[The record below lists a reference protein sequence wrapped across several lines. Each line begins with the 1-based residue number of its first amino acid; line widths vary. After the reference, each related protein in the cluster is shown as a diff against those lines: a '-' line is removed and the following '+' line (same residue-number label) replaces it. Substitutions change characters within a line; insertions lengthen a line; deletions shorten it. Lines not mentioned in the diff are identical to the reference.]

1 LAQGT
6 ATARPD
12 YNDEA
17 AARSAVEAAL
27 GIEAESTVEGDAS
40 DTEAASTAA
49 DDVEDSDESAE
60 ETEETTDEG
69 TESEDEE
76 ADEVEGVEAKE
87 EPEDDSPFSAS
98 DKAAIA
104 ADPKLAKLAKGLQK
118 SYTKKMQE
126 LGETSRFQKLL
137 NGDPKTV
144 LQRIA
149 EANGLKVKFDG
160 ESVVAPAATTSP
172 AASTDSLA
180 PVLAGV
186 RAKWVPIIGEE
197 AADQLL
203 SGMHEI
209 VTAATDAKVAPITRG
224 IQAREQASVQAQ
236 VDAEFKRFTDE
247 HPDWK
252 QYEGPMAEL
261 AAKINPQMGAYE
273 TSKFLYDNVTKGKQ
287 IAKAKTDTATK
298 LAAKVKKSVADAEPA
313 PRTRVPGTVVKQA
326 PKSYATAEDAVK
338 ASLAEMGYSL

>member
-1 LAQGT
+1 MAQGT

-40 DTEAASTAA
+40 DTEATSTAA
-49 DDVEDSDESAE
+49 GDVEDSDESAE
-60 ETEETTDEG
+60 ETEETTEEG

-76 ADEVEGVEAKE
+76 PDEVEGVEAKAE
-87 EPEDDSPFSAS
+87 SEDDSPFSAS

-126 LGETSRFQKLL
+126 LGETARFQKLL

-160 ESVVAPAATTSP
+160 ESVVAPATPPP
-172 AASTDSLA
+172 AATSDSLA

-209 VTAATDAKVAPITRG
+209 VTAATDAKVNPLAQG
-224 IQAREQASVQAQ
+224 IAAERQASVQAQ
-236 VDAEFKRFTDE
+236 VNAEFERFTKE

-252 QYEGPMAEL
+252 QYEGAMAEL

-287 IAKAKTDTATK
+287 IAKAKTETATK

-313 PRTRVPGTVVKQA
+313 PRTRVPGTAVKDA
-326 PKSYATAEDAVK
+326 PRSYATAEDAVK
-338 ASLAEMGYSL
+338 ASLAEMGYTL